1 MFAVKRLRRTDM
13 PPHAQHRHLIERK
26 QKLRRAAR
34 AAENT
39 AGIRRERMA
48 AEYAAEIRRARMM
61 AQHAACR
68 LRPFG
73 RHCGYDRKHGS
84 AYKCEKSCIRPPS
97 LEGGGQRTSFCCR
110 RQSGV
115 G

>member
-39 AGIRRERMA
+39 AGIRREGMA

-73 RHCGYDRKHGS
+73 RHCRYDRKRGS

-97 LEGGGQRTSFCCR
+97 PEGGGSDCR

>member
-48 AEYAAEIRRARMM
+48 AEYAAEIRRARKL

-68 LRPFG
+68 PPPFR
-73 RHCGYDRKHGS
+73 RHWGYAPKHGT
-84 AYKCEKSCIRPPS
+84 ALKREKSVIGPPS
-97 LEGGGQRTSFCCR
+97 PER
-110 RQSGV
+110 
-115 G
+115 